1 MVFEKSAKI
10 QLLSQTA
17 IISIFV
23 FMLATFVIPEINENS
38 NEINQN
44 AKGIEDIKLNIAE
57 IDIEDFDEKLD
68 AIDIKLNKIVLGMCG
83 EFRGKYCD

>member
-1 MVFEKSAKI
+1 MTFEKSAKI

-23 FMLATFVIPEINENS
+23 FMLATFVIPGISANS
-38 NEINQN
+38 NEINVNAQN
-44 AKGIEDIKLNIAE
+44 IENIKLNIAE
-57 IDIEDFDEKLD
+57 FDIEEIDEKLN

-83 EFRGKYCD
+83 EFGGKYCD

>member
-23 FMLATFVIPEINENS
+23 FMLATFVIPGINANSIEINV
-38 NEINQN
+38 N
-44 AKGIEDIKLNIAE
+44 AQSIEDIKLNIAE
-57 IDIEDFDEKLD
+57 VDIEEIDEKLD

-83 EFRGKYCD
+83 EFGGKYCE